1 MIPLNLL
8 DAPIQV
14 NVTLTAI
21 ELIAVKQAVVN
32 QMIGYVLVGLYAF
45 FILGLIFG
53 YQYHKYRIKKDAEEE
68 VEDGS

>member
-45 FILGLIFG
+45 FVLGLIFG
-53 YQYHKYRIKKDAEEE
+53 YQYHKYRMKKDAEEE
-68 VEDGS
+68 VEDDP